1 MTDSTCIVADCG
13 KPRHHGGEL
22 CDMHR
27 KRVERHGDLNGGL
40 GRGAP
45 GRPRKPRTQQEQQ
58 DRKEIQP

>member
-1 MTDSTCIVADCG
+1 MTDSTCMVVDCE

-27 KRVERHGDLNGGL
+27 KRVERHGDLSGGP

-45 GRPRKPRTQQEQQ
+45 GRPRKPRKA
-58 DRKEIQP
+58 RKETA